1 MSIASQ
7 LREQLEKQL
16 ALANERLNAAQ
27 AEAKAKKAQA
37 EADMAS
43 AELEEEVLQTISDL
57 RARVEQGQAYLQE
70 LLEAGDEKAG
80 ELRERLENFFDD

>member
-1 MSIASQ
+1 MSIAQQ

-37 EADMAS
+37 EADIAS
-43 AELEEEVLQTISDL
+43 AELEEEILGKVGEL
-57 RARVEQGQAYLQE
+57 RDKIAQGQAYLEE
-70 LLEAGDEKAG
+70 LVDAGDDKAK
-80 ELRERLENFFDD
+80 ELMARLEGFFED